1 MKKILLTAAFIF
13 LVISMAQAS
22 VRIKVP
28 LNNGWM
34 FSKGD
39 IAGASEMKFN
49 DADWE
54 KVCLPH
60 TWNNLDG
67 QDGGTYYRGPVWYR
81 KSFEISNEL
90 STKKIYIRFGAANM
104 ITDVYVNGKFVGEHK
119 GGYAAFIFDITNY
132 LNIGKDNIVAVKV
145 DNTFYK
151 DNPKFELPPLDADF
165 TMDGGMFRKVE
176 LIAVNDIHISMM
188 DYASPGVFI
197 TQNKVID
204 ELAELSIL
212 AKLKND
218 SKIDASLSIKTRIIG
233 EDGKVIKES
242 ARQLKIKKG
251 KEESFVQNESISN
264 PHLWNGRIDPYLYK
278 VVISV
283 YQNKKL
289 VDEKE
294 QPLGLRYYRVD
305 PETGFY
311 LNGKPYKLHGVCL
324 HEDKK
329 DEGRALTYE
338 DRKQEMNYLL
348 DIGATMVRFAHYQ
361 YDQKMYRL
369 CDKYGIVV
377 WTEIPLVNHI
387 IESEAFEENCKQQLL
402 ELIRQNY
409 NHPSVF
415 FWGMFNELGQVKGP
429 DAAALVKDLNSLAK
443 KEDPKR
449 LTIAAANYDNI
460 GPAFVTDVLG
470 INKYFGW
477 YNGKIQELGPYLDKW
492 HKEHPERAIGLS
504 EYGAGASIYQHEEN
518 PKQPNPGGSWHPEE
532 YQAYYH
538 EAAWKEIEARPY
550 IWFST
555 LWNMFDFAVDSRR
568 EGFKPGIND
577 KGLITQDHAV
587 KKDAYYWYKVN
598 WNPAPMVHITS
609 KRFTVRDTSSI
620 SVKVYSNADE
630 VELLVDGK
638 SLGKMKSDDHR
649 FIWNEVELNHGS
661 NDVKAVAMING
672 KEYFDECWFRN
683 LE

>member
-204 ELAELSIL
+204 
-212 AKLKND
+212 
-218 SKIDASLSIKTRIIG
+218 
-233 EDGKVIKES
+233 
-242 ARQLKIKKG
+242 
-251 KEESFVQNESISN
+251 
-264 PHLWNGRIDPYLYK
+264 
-278 VVISV
+278 
-283 YQNKKL
+283 
-289 VDEKE
+289 
-294 QPLGLRYYRVD
+294 
-305 PETGFY
+305 
-311 LNGKPYKLHGVCL
+311 
-324 HEDKK
+324 
-329 DEGRALTYE
+329 
-338 DRKQEMNYLL
+338 
-348 DIGATMVRFAHYQ
+348 
-361 YDQKMYRL
+361 
-369 CDKYGIVV
+369 
-377 WTEIPLVNHI
+377 
-387 IESEAFEENCKQQLL
+387 
-402 ELIRQNY
+402 
-409 NHPSVF
+409 
-415 FWGMFNELGQVKGP
+415 
-429 DAAALVKDLNSLAK
+429 
-443 KEDPKR
+443 
-449 LTIAAANYDNI
+449 
-460 GPAFVTDVLG
+460 
-470 INKYFGW
+470 
-477 YNGKIQELGPYLDKW
+477 
-492 HKEHPERAIGLS
+492 
-504 EYGAGASIYQHEEN
+504 
-518 PKQPNPGGSWHPEE
+518 
-532 YQAYYH
+532 
-538 EAAWKEIEARPY
+538 
-550 IWFST
+550 
-555 LWNMFDFAVDSRR
+555 
-568 EGFKPGIND
+568 
-577 KGLITQDHAV
+577 
-587 KKDAYYWYKVN
+587 
-598 WNPAPMVHITS
+598 
-609 KRFTVRDTSSI
+609 
-620 SVKVYSNADE
+620 
-630 VELLVDGK
+630 
-638 SLGKMKSDDHR
+638 
-649 FIWNEVELNHGS
+649 
-661 NDVKAVAMING
+661 
-672 KEYFDECWFRN
+672 
-683 LE
+683 